1 MLRKGIHYFHA
12 VLLTMILLLISCTGP
27 GELRVPD
34 RHVYKIRPGDIIEV
48 KFEYYPDFDQVVI
61 IPPDGL
67 VPFNAVGKIDVFDL
81 SRNEL
86 QEILNEKYSRLLAM
100 PRIDVKVHDAKN
112 FTVYVGGDI
121 NNPGMV
127 KFRSNLTL
135 LQGLLLAGGLKNT
148 SNQYEVY
155 IFRSRGS
162 SGMKTYKFD
171 LSKNNN
177 VNNAPRE
184 FQLAPYDVVFVL
196 KANAVDNQEKN
207 SRTI

>member
-1 MLRKGIHYFHA
+1 MLRKANHRFHA
-12 VLLTMILLLISCTGP
+12 LLLTTVLLLVSCSGS
-27 GELRVPD
+27 GKLRVADDTP
-34 RHVYKIRPGDIIEV
+34 YKIRPGDIVEV
-48 KFEYYPDFDQVVI
+48 KFEYYPDFDQIVI

-67 VPFNAVGKIDVFDL
+67 VPFNAVGKVDVFDL
-81 SRNEL
+81 SRKQL

-100 PRIDVKVHDAKN
+100 PRVDVKVHDAKN

-148 SNQYEVY
+148 SSQYEVY

-162 SGMKTYKFD
+162 SGMKTFKFD

-177 VNNAPRE
+177 VNNAPRD

-196 KANAVDNQEKN
+196 KANGVNNQEKKAK
-207 SRTI
+207 TI